1 MEQEQTKKKIIIIS
15 PAYPY
20 RGGQALVEA
29 YLHKTIT
36 ELDYLSSTIS
46 YKLLYPKVFFPGKTQ
61 FDSSKTIP
69 FEHNNQIKRIINSIN
84 PFSWIKAYKEIKKE
98 KPNAIIIVWWMFFF
112 APCLSTIS
120 FFVKHFMKGTKI
132 CFLAENYI
140 SHENHFYERF
150 FVKHT
155 FHYANSYIAES
166 HYIYNEIKK
175 DFPKKKIY
183 ETTLS
188 VFDCYNLNRY
198 DKNSARK
205 FLNIKTE
212 NVIMFFGLIR
222 QYKGLDSLISV
233 FPLLLKDK
241 PNTTLLIV
249 GECYEDINKYKK
261 MIQDLNIGSNIIME
275 NRFIANE
282 DVEPYFKATDAVIM
296 PYYSATQSGILMMAY
311 GFNVP
316 VVATKVGGM
325 QELIENDKTGIIIED
340 NSKENLLP
348 AIEKMLDTK
357 DTIPYNENIASFIRN
372 IGYNNIGKILIDLTK

>member
-1 MEQEQTKKKIIIIS
+1 MEKKKIIIVA

-29 YLHKTIT
+29 YLHKTMT
-36 ELDYLSSTIS
+36 ELGYNTSTIS
-46 YKLLYPKVFFPGKTQ
+46 YKLLYPKIFFPGKTQ
-61 FDSSKTIP
+61 FDCSKNIP
-69 FEHNNQIKRIINSIN
+69 FEHNDKIKRIINSIN
-84 PFSWIKAYKEIKKE
+84 PITWLKTYKQIKKE
-98 KPNAIIIVWWMFFF
+98 KPDVVMIVWWMFFF
-112 APCLSTIS
+112 APCLSTIA
-120 FFVKHFMKGTKI
+120 FLIKHFMKKTKI
-132 CFLAENYI
+132 CFLVENYI

-155 FHYANSYIAES
+155 FHYGDSFISES
-166 HYIYNEIKK
+166 HYIYNEIKR

-198 DKNSARK
+198 DKQKARES
-205 FLNIKTE
+205 LNIKTN

-222 QYKGLDSLISV
+222 QYKGLDSLINV

-241 PNTTLLIV
+241 PDTTLMII
-249 GECYEDINKYKK
+249 GECYEDVNKYKHQIEQLGIK
-261 MIQDLNIGSNIIME
+261 DKVIME

-325 QELIENDKTGIIIED
+325 QELIENDKTGILIED

-357 DTIPYNENIASFIRN
+357 DKIPYNENIASFIRN
-372 IGYNNIGKILIDLTK
+372 IGYNNIGKILLDLTDN